1 MKRRQKER
9 IAIIIGLGVIT
20 VGLAFMFSLQLQ
32 NTKAEAFVESY
43 GKLVTD
49 SRNLTQSYQSQV
61 GKWKLKQY
69 DNSTMVSITDQY
81 LPKFQSLV
89 DRAKAL
95 QPPQKFTRSRDFLV
109 LSFQSEMES
118 YKHFRNFL
126 TTGLRAEDDV
136 STKFL
141 SDALRYETNSFS
153 VFNSAR

>member
-1 MKRRQKER
+1 MKRKQKER
-9 IAIIIGLGVIT
+9 IAILTGLGAIT
-20 VGLAFMFSLQLQ
+20 VGLVFMFSLQLQ
-32 NTKAEAFVESY
+32 TTKTAAFAESY

-89 DRAKAL
+89 DRAKVL
-95 QPPQKFTRSRDFLV
+95 QPPQKFMRSRDFLA
-109 LSFQSEMES
+109 LSFQSEIES

-153 VFNSAR
+153 AFNSAR

>member
-1 MKRRQKER
+1 MKRKQKER
-9 IAIIIGLGVIT
+9 IAILIGLGVII

-32 NTKAEAFVESY
+32 NKKADAFAESY

-49 SRNLTQSYQSQV
+49 SRNLTQSYQGQV

>member
-95 QPPQKFTRSRDFLV
+95 QPPQKFTRSRDFIV
-109 LSFQSEMES
+109 LSFQSES

>member
-95 QPPQKFTRSRDFLV
+95 QPPQKFTRSRYFLV

>member
-95 QPPQKFTRSRDFLV
+95 QPPQKFTRSRDFLG

-118 YKHFRNFL
+118 YKHFRTFL

>member
-126 TTGLRAEDDV
+126 TTDLRAEDDV

>member
-49 SRNLTQSYQSQV
+49 SRNLTQNYQSQV

-95 QPPQKFTRSRDFLV
+95 QPPQKFTRSRDFIV

-118 YKHFRNFL
+118 YKHFRTFL

>member
-1 MKRRQKER
+1 MKRKQKER
-9 IAIIIGLGVIT
+9 IAIFIGLGVIAA
-20 VGLAFMFSLQLQ
+20 VLAFMFSLQLQ
-32 NTKAEAFVESY
+32 NTKAQAFAESY

-69 DNSTMVSITDQY
+69 DNGTMSSITDQY

-95 QPPQKFTRSRDFLV
+95 QPPQKYIRSRDLLG
-109 LSFQSEMES
+109 LSFQSEIES

-141 SDALRYETNSFS
+141 SDALRYETDSFS
-153 VFNSAR
+153 VFNSAQ